1 MITTKEFV
9 TSEWRVAITMMSD
22 EKEKNM
28 VMPANWVPGP
38 RQGEWTYE
46 MYSALPDDGHH
57 YEVMQGVLM
66 MSPAPEMAHQGI
78 VGLIY
83 RYLSDH
89 IFLVRRGLV
98 FTGPADVVLFPK
110 KIVQP
115 DVLVLLKNHMDQLKE
130 KYIEGAPDLVVE
142 IISPGSV
149 TYGRLIKHSLY
160 EQSGIPEYWLVNPEE
175 QSIEVFVLEMGKY
188 HSLGEFRHEQIV
200 QSRLVP
206 NETVQATWFFDW
218 TGGMHKAN

>member
-1 MITTKEFV
+1 MVTTEGYV
-9 TSEWRVAITMMSD
+9 TSARRVAMAMVSNK
-22 EKEKNM
+22 KETKM

-46 MYSALPDDGHH
+46 MYSALPEDGRH

-66 MSPAPEMAHQGI
+66 MSPTPEMAHQGI

-89 IFLVRRGLV
+89 IFLTRRGLV
-98 FTGPADVVLFPK
+98 FTGPADVVLSPK
-110 KIVQP
+110 KVVQP
-115 DVLVLLKNHMDQLKE
+115 DVLVLLKNHMDHLKE

-142 IISPGSV
+142 IISHSSV
-149 TYGRLIKHSLY
+149 TYDRLIKYNLY
-160 EQSGIPEYWLVNPEE
+160 EQSGVPEYWLVNPEE
-175 QSIEVFVLEMGKY
+175 QCIEVFVLETGRY
-188 HSLGEFRHEQIV
+188 RSLGEFRNEQIV

-206 NETVQATWFFDW
+206 NETIPAAWFFDW
-218 TGGMHKAN
+218 AGGMR